1 MRLSWGGHAACVADI
16 VAYCVHPGCR
26 RQATH
31 CRPLGISDN
40 GELIEELTCCRH
52 LKSHLW

>member
-1 MRLSWGGHAACVADI
+1 MRLSWGWHSACVADV

-31 CRPLGISDN
+31 CRPLGISDD
-40 GELIEELTCCRH
+40 GELIEELICCRH
-52 LKSHLW
+52 LKSHGW